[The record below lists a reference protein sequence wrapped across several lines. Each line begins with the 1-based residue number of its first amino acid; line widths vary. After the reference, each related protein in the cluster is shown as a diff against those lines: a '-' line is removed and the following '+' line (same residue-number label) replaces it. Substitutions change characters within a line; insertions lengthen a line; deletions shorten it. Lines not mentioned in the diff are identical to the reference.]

1 MKTNDLRCSQIVRA
15 GFLIALVVAGV
26 ATVSAQSTSFEFSG
40 DRTSIVLARGR
51 ERTVL
56 RGNARIASDS
66 TIVTAD
72 EIELY
77 GTDFR
82 YAVASGSVTVVD
94 TKNDLRVTA
103 QKLFYDREAEIMRAE
118 GNAVMEDF
126 ANETVVKGGIIEN
139 RDEDGITIVQ
149 IGVRIF
155 RENLTARSEF
165 ARYRRR
171 ENIVE
176 LSGLPVV
183 LYRGDEYRATRIVID
198 IDRDEVALQGE
209 VRGTITTQD
218 E

>member
-1 MKTNDLRCSQIVRA
+1 MKMNDFCCSKIVRA
-15 GFLIALVVAGV
+15 GFVIVLVVAGV
-26 ATVSAQSTSFEFSG
+26 ATVSARSTSLEFSG

-51 ERTVL
+51 ERTML
-56 RGNARIASDS
+56 TGNARIASDS

-126 ANETVVKGGIIEN
+126 ANETVVKGGMIEN

>member
-1 MKTNDLRCSQIVRA
+1 MFSSRIVRV
-15 GFLIALVVAGV
+15 GFLVVF
-26 ATVSAQSTSFEFSG
+26 ATLTVVTASARSASFEFSG

-51 ERTVL
+51 ERTIL
-56 RGNARIASDS
+56 TGNARIASETS
-66 TIVTAD
+66 VVTAD

-82 YAVASGSVTVVD
+82 YAVATGSVVVVD

-103 QKLFYDREAEIMRAE
+103 QRLFYDRESEIMRAE
-118 GNAVMEDF
+118 GNATMEDF
-126 ANETVVKGGIIEN
+126 ANETVVKGGMIEN

-165 ARYRRR
+165 ARYRRH
-171 ENIVE
+171 ENVVE

-209 VRGTITTQD
+209 VRGTITTRD